1 MARSS
6 YLFALCM
13 LVAFPV
19 AAQKAPCPAHQ
30 AGKGYPWEVSQT
42 MEGDHWAD
50 VAVDLDAHG
59 KVSGCRIVRGNLES
73 DEGFYVCRAVLA
85 QGEFDPVMKDG
96 VMIAGSRETHF
107 VLQGMRHLDA
117 NESARKKWFAAHP
130 QERPSCYPE

>member
-1 MARSS
+1 MVRLACA
-6 YLFALCM
+6 FVVVV
-13 LVAFPV
+13 LVCSPV
-19 AAQKAPCPAHQ
+19 TAQKAPCPPHR
-30 AGKGYPWEVSQT
+30 AGAAYPWEISQM

-96 VMIAGSRETHF
+96 AMIAGSRETHF
-107 VLQGMRHLDA
+107 VLHGMRHEDA
-117 NESARKKWFAAHP
+117 NEAAKKKWLAAHP
-130 QERPSCYPE
+130 QERLSCYPE